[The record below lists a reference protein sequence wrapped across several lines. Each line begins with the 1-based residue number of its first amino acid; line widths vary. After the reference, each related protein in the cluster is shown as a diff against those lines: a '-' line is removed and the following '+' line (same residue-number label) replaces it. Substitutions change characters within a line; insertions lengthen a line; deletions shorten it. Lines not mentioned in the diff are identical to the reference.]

1 MRRAGLLETMA
12 SGDLEAVTRAVGRG
26 YRPGSVE
33 RLAARDPEWHAAL
46 ERAER
51 EVGALYASL
60 CEADG
65 TLERWREAVGELYRV
80 WSRVNEAPADD
91 DEASAMPV
99 CQCWRRS
106 RSAWR
111 RATAS
116 SPAPHGDSRSA
127 SPGIRGAPGRL

>member
-65 TLERWREAVGELYRV
+65 TLERWREAIGELYRV
-80 WSRVNEAPADD
+80 WSRVNEAPAE
-91 DEASAMPV
+91 DETPV
-99 CQCWRRS
+99 LEEV
-106 RSAWR
+106 A
-111 RATAS
+111 
-116 SPAPHGDSRSA
+116 
-127 SPGIRGAPGRL
+127 

>member
-51 EVGALYASL
+51 EVGALYARL

-65 TLERWREAVGELYRV
+65 TLERWREAIGDLHRV
-80 WSRVNEAPADD
+80 WSRVNELPAE
-91 DEASAMPV
+91 DEAAPMPV
-99 CQCWRRS
+99 LEEV
-106 RSAWR
+106 A
-111 RATAS
+111 
-116 SPAPHGDSRSA
+116 
-127 SPGIRGAPGRL
+127 